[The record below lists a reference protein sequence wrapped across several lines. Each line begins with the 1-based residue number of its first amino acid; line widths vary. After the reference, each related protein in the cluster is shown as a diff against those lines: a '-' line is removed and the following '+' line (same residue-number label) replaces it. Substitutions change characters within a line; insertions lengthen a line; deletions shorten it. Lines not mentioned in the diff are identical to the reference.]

1 MGSCNGTR
9 RKLVK
14 GLVLYTDELYYK
26 SYAGEPTLNLVETAD
41 RDVAIGE
48 GGYDVTTGGDF
59 YRIYR
64 DEDPHQQG
72 MYKSLAPGTMKDS
85 DVVYKHNFPTSN
97 QVTVYKHGF
106 KGIYLDIGS
115 EYTLSAEVFV
125 SEHHTRTG
133 ISNRAVL
140 QASAVNQA
148 SQYGAY
154 DFSKKG
160 TWQVVSVLIKPSLL
174 SGTDASSGSSGSAGT
189 SGTSG
194 VIQTSLYYSVY
205 MYPRAN
211 YPYQTSQNSNG
222 HGGYILY
229 KNLQLERNKPEYA
242 GSTHRTQ
249 FIRGRRSNTSGVRPE
264 RTASSGL
271 KDISGNNNSLN
282 IANCNFDS
290 EAKPIFSKRGS
301 DGAYQNI
308 GLTSTAAGSSSALTL
323 GSTTSKTYDF
333 WVKLTSV
340 SDEQSTLF
348 YSDITRDGKFTGDD
362 NVSKK
367 QRIYIFEGRVY
378 CDFYSSGSI
387 STSSFT
393 SNEVVLANRVHN
405 IAVVVNASLNTFKV
419 KIYVDG
425 HLQKTTRVSNL
436 QPPSSLILKS
446 FNPENQIKES
456 FKVGTTLN
464 YRISSYNDEG
474 ESGASVLRKILI
486 KNSNSVINLTWGNV
500 PQATQYYV
508 YRSINA
514 LSRFQENSLLTK
526 VDNPFFGGKSVDKV
540 SFQDNNTS
548 LVEFGSPKDTNAYDK
563 YSLTNS
569 SFHDGSDMKV
579 AIGSAPMGIQ
589 NAWYYGANYAIAPGG
604 EKSFLGQQTHGT
616 DDDGGKEHTEKYGSR
631 AKGVPK
637 QYAEGKIYK
646 ISIYNKALDSKDILY
661 SFVQGAEDFD
671 FASSESYN
679 LGGYGGG

>member
-1 MGSCNGTR
+1 
-9 RKLVK
+9 
-14 GLVLYTDELYYK
+14 
-26 SYAGEPTLNLVETAD
+26 
-41 RDVAIGE
+41 
-48 GGYDVTTGGDF
+48 
-59 YRIYR
+59 
-64 DEDPHQQG
+64 
-72 MYKSLAPGTMKDS
+72 MKDS
-85 DVVYKHNFPTSN
+85 DVVYKTNFPTSS
-97 QVTVYKHGF
+97 QTTVYKHGF
-106 KGIYLDIGS
+106 RSIYLDIGS

-140 QASAVNQA
+140 QASATDQA
-148 SQYGAY
+148 SQYGTY

-160 TWQVVSVLIKPSLL
+160 TWQVVSILIKPSLL
-174 SGTDASSGSSGSAGT
+174 SGTSASSGTSGSAGT

-194 VIQTSLYYSVY
+194 VIQTSLSYSVY

-211 YPYQTSQNSNG
+211 YPYQTSQTSNG
-222 HGGYILY
+222 LGGYILY

-242 GSTHRTQ
+242 GNTHRTQ

-290 EAKPIFSKRGS
+290 GAKPIFSKRGS

-308 GLTSTAAGSSSALTL
+308 GLTSTATGSSSALTL

-333 WVKLTSV
+333 WIKLTSV
-340 SDEQSTLF
+340 SDERSTLF

-367 QRIYIFEGRVY
+367 QHIYIFEGRVY
-378 CDFYSSGSI
+378 CDFYSSGSL

-405 IAVVVNASLNTFKV
+405 IAIVVNTSLNTFKV

-425 HLQKTTRVSNL
+425 HLQKTTRISNL
-436 QPPSSLILKS
+436 QPPTSLILKS
-446 FNPENQIKES
+446 FNPKNQVKER

-464 YRISSYNDEG
+464 YRVSSYNGEG
-474 ESGASVLRKILI
+474 ESAAGVLREILI
-486 KNSNSVINLTWGNV
+486 KSSNSVINLTWSNV
-500 PQATQYYV
+500 PQAAQYFI
-508 YRSINA
+508 YRSMNA

-526 VDNPFFGGKSVDKV
+526 VDNPFFGGKGTDVV

-569 SFHDGSDMKV
+569 SFHDNSDMKV
-579 AIGSAPMGIQ
+579 AIGSAPISNTFVSGLIH
-589 NAWYYGANYAIAPGG
+589 GANYAIAPGG

-616 DDDGGKEHTEKYGSR
+616 DDDGGKEHTEKYGSGP
-631 AKGVPK
+631 KGVRK

-646 ISIYNKALDSKDILY
+646 VSIYNRSLDSKDILY
-661 SFVQGAEDFD
+661 NFIQGAEDFD